1 MEVPPNRSAIGNLLA
16 RIERKNLPTQGD
28 NLRAIL
34 GERAKVAPE
43 QLERSAEYV
52 GIVEARAKHFAEDIT
67 QENFDSLVEPLADT
81 TQVRPVVELHQTV
94 ADLESMWGTAVTHDP
109 RLEATIRQAG
119 IQYTLNHAEVVS
131 LRQTLQDRITQM
143 SANPLQRIRYG
154 FQISGLRSQIGHL
167 DGYLATHS
175 EIVSPI
181 SQQASQSAVRLQ
193 EAVDLVCTKARVGPE
208 HGREKRPSKL
218 EEELSKEGS
227 IEELEQLWYADRI
240 KGRFDQM
247 KEKFLTKRRQQGISE
262 LDVVLDG
269 VNFDHLVELVNKQV
283 REDLEK
289 GDWNSRET
297 YEERTQVEENWTTLH
312 RKFEDLGLGLDFDDF
327 VRGIGKNEPLD
338 ESIRSLLPQRFET
351 VDIKLPQDGYLIF
364 SYFLNTLSY
373 QRKLAAGS
381 RMEGLQVQAVPAHEP
396 HPNRELLRQLEDARQ
411 YINRWIPRDLL
422 TALDNDALPEI
433 PSLERWVTFRSWI
446 VEKELEPTDKLDAF
460 EDRLISR
467 LAGVMLSG
475 GGESWPGTYAAYAL
489 ARLGLAKALP
499 HFLYYQTAVSGASGL
514 YTAGHTNAAAQR
526 AMESLLR
533 QRSVEEINNLGTPQF
548 VKDSLQTLKTIAEN
562 PMGDEYGRSFLT
574 AGMTSQRLREAIAE
588 VRDHFEDPNYRPWL
602 IALLRGSKNSQQ
614 PFSEDTYQAVLSIL
628 DLDNSASMHHEV
640 INALAFRIHSQ
651 GVLGINEKINNDFPI
666 AVDTLG
672 KLLDRPD
679 FPQDRYTFT
688 ALFHV
693 MQTFEEAQIVLGLT
707 EREITR
713 IKLHYAQAL
722 QTRIGIPEGQQ
733 IEVALKTKQ
742 QLLDWLVKVM
752 EQKDTPVEVQY
763 ITLQT
768 FDLAGFDYPQTTK
781 VVEGLVGNEELAE
794 DANRER
800 LIPGYIKKI
809 NFLKDING
817 HGFHACLA
825 DLLYQRTIK
834 HGDRQAEELLIS
846 TFIDRTEA
854 RAGIIDWI
862 NSYMGEG
869 GLTDEFIQRFEN
881 QLVEKLNLA
890 DTESATKAA
899 IVELLDKRITYQ
911 RDKHARNLIFSLFE
925 NNLSLR
931 PLLMGSIRSMI
942 FGHMQWTGKEITPG
956 NKYSE
961 FGVETMNLLREKM
974 RPFIDSADLTEQFW
988 AVFTLC
994 QFPKERENMKSYIE
1008 GLLAKSEELEKIIK
1022 GSAATLRSFLEKQE

>member
-1 MEVPPNRSAIGNLLA
+1 MEVPPNNSAKGNLLA
-16 RIERKNLPTQGD
+16 KIERKNLPTQGD
-28 NLRAIL
+28 NLREIL
-34 GERAKVAPE
+34 GERAKVSPE

-52 GIVEARAKHFAEDIT
+52 GIVEARAKHFAEEIT

-81 TQVRPVVELHQTV
+81 NQARPIVALNQTV
-94 ADLESMWGTAVTHDP
+94 SDLASMWGTAVAHDP
-109 RLEATIRQAG
+109 RLQSAIKQAG
-119 IQYTLNHAEVVS
+119 IQYTLNHAEAIS

-143 SANPLQRIRYG
+143 SSHPLQRLRYG
-154 FQISGLRSQIGHL
+154 FQIASLRSQISHL
-167 DGYLATHS
+167 DGYLNTHS
-175 EIVSPI
+175 DIISPI
-181 SQQASQSAVRLQ
+181 SEQASQFTTRLA
-193 EAVDLVCTKARVGPE
+193 EAVDLVCTKAQIGPE
-208 HGREKRPSKL
+208 YGKEKRPSEL
-218 EEELSKEGS
+218 EKELSKQGS
-227 IEELEQLWYADRI
+227 IEALEERWYANRI
-240 KGRFDQM
+240 RGPFDQM
-247 KEKFLTKRRQQGISE
+247 KEKFLIKRRQQGISE

-269 VNFDHLVELVNKQV
+269 VNFDHLVELVIKQV

-289 GDWNSRET
+289 GDWTRRET

-327 VRGIGKNEPLD
+327 VRGIGKAEPLD
-338 ESIRSLLPQRFET
+338 RSIRSLLPERFET
-351 VDIKLPQDGYLIF
+351 VEIKLPQDGYLIF

-373 QRKLAAGS
+373 QRKLAAGG

-396 HPNRELLRQLEDARQ
+396 HPNRELLRQLEDARP
-411 YINRWIPRDLL
+411 YLNRWIPRDLL

-433 PSLERWVTFRSWI
+433 PSLERWIAFRSWI
-446 VEKELEPTDKLDAF
+446 EEKGLEPVDKLDAF

-475 GGESWPGTYAAYAL
+475 GGESWSGTYAAYAL

-499 HFLYYQTAVSGASGL
+499 HFLYYQTAVSGAQGL

-548 VKDSLQTLKTIAEN
+548 VKDSLQTLKTIAES

-574 AGMTSQRLREAIAE
+574 AGMTSQRLREAITE
-588 VRDHFEDPNYRPWL
+588 VEDHYEDLNYRTWL
-602 IALLRGSKNSQQ
+602 IAILRGSKNSQQ

-628 DLDNSASMHHEV
+628 DLDNSAFMYHEV

-666 AVDTLG
+666 AVETLG
-672 KLLDRPD
+672 RLLDRPD
-679 FPQDRYTFT
+679 FPRDRYTFT
-688 ALFHV
+688 ALYHV
-693 MQTFEEAQIVLGLT
+693 METFEEAQIASGLT

-713 IKLHYAQAL
+713 IKLYYAQAY
-722 QTRIGIPEGQQ
+722 QTRLGIPEGEQ
-733 IEVALKTKQ
+733 IAVALKARQ

-752 EQKDTPVEVQY
+752 GRENTPPEVSY
-763 ITLQT
+763 ITLQI
-768 FDLAGFDYPQTTK
+768 FDLTGFDYPQTAK

-809 NFLKDING
+809 NFLKDINS
-817 HGFHACLA
+817 HGYYACLA
-825 DLLYQRTIK
+825 DLLCQRTIK

-846 TFIDRTEA
+846 TFMNRPES
-854 RAGIIDWI
+854 REGIIDWM
-862 NSYMGEG
+862 NSYIEEGE
-869 GLTDEFIQRFEN
+869 LTNEFIQRFEN
-881 QLVEKLNLA
+881 LLVEKLNLA
-890 DTESATKAA
+890 GTESATKAA
-899 IVELLDKRITYQ
+899 IVELLDKRITYR
-911 RDKHARNLIFSLFE
+911 RDRHARDLIFSLFE

-931 PLLMGSIRSMI
+931 PLLIESIRKML
-942 FGHMQWTGKEITPG
+942 FGHMQWAGKEITPG

-961 FGVETMNLLREKM
+961 FGVETMNLLRDKM
-974 RPFIDSADLTEQFW
+974 RPLVDSADLTEQYW

-994 QFPKERENMKSYIE
+994 QFPKERESMKPYIE
-1008 GLLAKSEELEKIIK
+1008 GLLAKSEDLEKIIK
-1022 GSAATLRSFLEKQE
+1022 GSTARLRSLLEK

>member
-1 MEVPPNRSAIGNLLA
+1 MEIPPNNSAKGNLLA
-16 RIERKNLPTQGD
+16 RIERRNLPTQSD

-34 GERAKVAPE
+34 RERAKVASE
-43 QLERSAEYV
+43 QLETSAEYV
-52 GIVEARAKHFAEDIT
+52 GVVEARAKHFAEDIT

-81 TQVRPVVELHQTV
+81 TQVRPVVELNQTV
-94 ADLESMWGTAVTHDP
+94 SDLESMWGTAVAHDP
-109 RLEATIRQAG
+109 RLQSGLRQAG
-119 IQYTLNHAEVVS
+119 IQYTLNHAEAIS
-131 LRQTLQDRITQM
+131 LRQTLQNRITQM
-143 SANPLQRIRYG
+143 SSNPLQRLRHG
-154 FQISGLRSQIGHL
+154 FQIASLRSQISHL
-167 DGYLATHS
+167 DGYLNTHS
-175 EIVSPI
+175 DIISPI
-181 SQQASQSAVRLQ
+181 SEQASKFATRLQ
-193 EAVDLVCTKARVGPE
+193 SAVDLVCTKAQVGPE
-208 HGREKRPSKL
+208 HGREKRPSEL
-218 EEELSKEGS
+218 EKELSKQGS
-227 IEELEQLWYADRI
+227 IEELEERWYANRI
-240 KGRFDQM
+240 ERPFDQM

-269 VNFDHLVELVNKQV
+269 VNFDHLVELVIKQV

-289 GDWNSRET
+289 GDWKRRET
-297 YEERTQVEENWTTLH
+297 YEERIQVEENWTTLH

-327 VRGIGKNEPLD
+327 VRGIGKAEPLD
-338 ESIRSLLPQRFET
+338 NSVRSLLPERFET
-351 VDIKLPQDGYLIF
+351 VEIKLPQDGYLIF

-373 QRKLAAGS
+373 KRKLAAGS
-381 RMEGLQVQAVPAHEP
+381 RMEGLQIQAVPAHEP
-396 HPNRELLRQLEDARQ
+396 HPNRELLRRLEDARQ

-433 PSLERWVTFRSWI
+433 PSLERWIAFRSWI
-446 VEKELEPTDKLDAF
+446 EEKGLEPTDKLDAF

-499 HFLYYQTAVSGASGL
+499 HFLYYQTAVSGAIGL

-526 AMESLLR
+526 AIESLLR
-533 QRSVEEINNLGTPQF
+533 QRSAEEINNLGTPQF
-548 VKDSLQTLKTIAEN
+548 VKDSLQTLKTIAES

-574 AGMTSQRLREAIAE
+574 TGMISQRLREAIAE
-588 VRDHFEDPNYRPWL
+588 VRDHYKDPNYRPWL
-602 IALLRGSKNSQQ
+602 IAILRGSKNSQQ

-666 AVDTLG
+666 AIDTLG
-672 KLLDRPD
+672 KLLERSD

-688 ALFHV
+688 ALYHV
-693 MQTFEEAQIVLGLT
+693 METFEEAQIVSGLT

-713 IKLHYAQAL
+713 IKLYYAQAL

-733 IEVALKTKQ
+733 IEVALKARQ
-742 QLLDWLVKVM
+742 QLLDRLVKVM
-752 EQKDTPVEVQY
+752 EQKDTPAEVQY

-809 NFLKDING
+809 NFLKDINS
-817 HGFHACLA
+817 HGYYACLV

-846 TFIDRTEA
+846 TFIGRPEA
-854 RAGIIDWI
+854 RKGIIDWI

-869 GLTDEFIQRFEN
+869 ELTDEFIQRFEN

-899 IVELLDKRITYQ
+899 IVELLDKRINFR
-911 RDKHARNLIFSLFE
+911 RDRHARDLIFSLLE
-925 NNLSLR
+925 NNQSLR
-931 PLLMGSIRSMI
+931 PPLIESIRKMLFS
-942 FGHMQWTGKEITPG
+942 HMQWVGKEIPPG
-956 NKYSE
+956 NEYGE
-961 FGVETMNLLREKM
+961 FAVETMNLLRDKM
-974 RPFIDSADLTEQFW
+974 RPLVDSADLTEQFW

-994 QFPKERENMKSYIE
+994 QFPKERENMKPYVE
-1008 GLLAKSEELEKIIK
+1008 RLLAKADDLEKMIK
-1022 GSAATLRSFLEKQE
+1022 GSTTRLRSFLEKQE